1 MNMDSHREVSQPQ
14 ELQQSFQQ
22 SSNIQ
27 KEMDFQK
34 ENMTYIEKLVNLTE
48 QNSRKNKKPLIG
60 QKNSSK
66 LNHM

>member
-1 MNMDSHREVSQPQ
+1 MNTDSHREASQHQ

-22 SSNIQ
+22 LSNIQ